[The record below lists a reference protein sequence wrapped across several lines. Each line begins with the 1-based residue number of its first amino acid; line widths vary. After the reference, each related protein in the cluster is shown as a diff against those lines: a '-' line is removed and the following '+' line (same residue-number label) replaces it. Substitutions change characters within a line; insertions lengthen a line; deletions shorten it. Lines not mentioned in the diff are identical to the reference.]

1 MPTIFAASVEN
12 AEIFFTLLVILI
24 SAKLMAEIFERLG
37 QPAVVGEILAGV
49 AVGPSLFAL
58 VEPSQILTVL
68 AEMGVIFLLFNVG
81 LEIKPQAI
89 LQVGKRAF
97 MVGVLGG
104 LIPFAGGYLTAF
116 FWSGSNIESLFT
128 GAAIAVTSTGITA
141 RILASMGL
149 LNTKI
154 ARIILGAAVVDDILG
169 LLILSVISSIGKG
182 NTNFFTIIQTVSLA
196 IGLWYSGRLSA
207 RV

>member
-24 SAKLMAEIFERLG
+24 SAKVMAEIFERLG

-116 FWSGSNIESLFT
+116 FWSGSNIDQCSRARQSPSPQPELRQEFSPRWGFLIPKLRELFWERRWLT
-128 GAAIAVTSTGITA
+128 TFS
-141 RILASMGL
+141 
-149 LNTKI
+149 
-154 ARIILGAAVVDDILG
+154 D
-169 LLILSVISSIGKG
+169 
-182 NTNFFTIIQTVSLA
+182 F
-196 IGLWYSGRLSA
+196 
-207 RV
+207 